1 MPWRIRAWGGETVK
15 QLQRLTGPSL
25 NSIVRLSFA
34 VECAAGR
41 SDRRRSRRSARGPRG
56 PGSAPAGEPPRA
68 LSREA
73 ALAGSMA
80 MHEPDAGDPED
91 RLSPC
96 GHRRQP
102 DWRFCNICGI
112 RLPRRCSRC
121 RVTNGVEANFCSNCG
136 MDLRDLGSAAD
147 ASPGAGTAA
156 EPDLDELDEKK
167 SEFSHFMR
175 LREERRPRRTRVW
188 RTAGA
193 VVVIGMLG
201 ASLLLYTILSRPRLT
216 TSTSPS
222 STAAAP
228 DVDGSR
234 QSVGTPPELPRGEGH
249 PSALPTQP
257 EHGQGAPS
265 SPAQSLP
272 SAKESPAVPRVRDY
286 EPIPELRDVHFRSG
300 RSGGA
305 VVRPGDVT
313 ILDANAA
320 WLRANPGH
328 RRPGRAGIGQRRP
341 GGVEGGAR
349 RRTRAA
355 RG

>member
-1 MPWRIRAWGGETVK
+1 M
-15 QLQRLTGPSL
+15 
-25 NSIVRLSFA
+25 
-34 VECAAGR
+34 
-41 SDRRRSRRSARGPRG
+41 
-56 PGSAPAGEPPRA
+56 
-68 LSREA
+68 
-73 ALAGSMA
+73 
-80 MHEPDAGDPED
+80 
-91 RLSPC
+91 
-96 GHRRQP
+96 
-102 DWRFCNICGI
+102 
-112 RLPRRCSRC
+112 
-121 RVTNGVEANFCSNCG
+121 
-136 MDLRDLGSAAD
+136 
-147 ASPGAGTAA
+147 
-156 EPDLDELDEKK
+156 
-167 SEFSHFMR
+167 
-175 LREERRPRRTRVW
+175 W

-305 VVRPGDVT
+305 VIRPGDVT

-328 RRPGRAGIGQRRP
+328 LVLIEGHSDNRGPTTGRKEFNMDVGERRALAAMNRLIAQGVDPSRITIVSYGEERPHCTDDSERCRSQNRRARFLVKPR
-341 GGVEGGAR
+341 
-349 RRTRAA
+349 
-355 RG
+355 